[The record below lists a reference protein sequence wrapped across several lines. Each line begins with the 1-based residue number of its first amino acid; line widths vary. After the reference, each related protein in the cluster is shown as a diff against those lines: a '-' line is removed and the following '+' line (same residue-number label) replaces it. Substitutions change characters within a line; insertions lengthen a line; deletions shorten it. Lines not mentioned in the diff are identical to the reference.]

1 MFVPVGFSNPKYE
14 LSPDVFRHF
23 IEWSEFTGLL
33 FGCHIRL
40 L

>member
-14 LSPDVFRHF
+14 LSPDVSHHF
-23 IEWSEFTGLL
+23 IEWSDLTGLL
-33 FGCHIRL
+33 FGRHIRL